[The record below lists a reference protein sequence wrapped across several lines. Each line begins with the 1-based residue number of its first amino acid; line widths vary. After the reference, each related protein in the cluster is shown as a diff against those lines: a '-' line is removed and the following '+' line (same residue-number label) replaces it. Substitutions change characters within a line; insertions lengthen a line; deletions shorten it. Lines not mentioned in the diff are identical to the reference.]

1 MGMEEMTVPL
11 ISIELRRIGHL
22 IIIEG
27 LDTSVSFYPADKNKT
42 FKEILEKCKEF
53 GYNLT
58 ENNPECVQEL
68 SYIDSQLTEIYKTYE
83 DEASQKRDPELL
95 LDLLQSEVK
104 DQFRDETGAH
114 YVIIERDDHPDIRS
128 IDSEEFDMFMRA
140 IFYKNTGRV
149 IGKES
154 VTNTKMLLKSFT
166 NKQKILY
173 NRCAKIGTNIFYD
186 LGNQENRKCI
196 KVTKE
201 SWSLIDNPCIFRRSS
216 CNDST
221 QVFPVR
227 SGLSKRYL
235 RDILDKTT
243 IKYRHQKLIAEVYVI
258 SLFISNISHPI
269 ILAIGP
275 PGSGKTVLLRTI
287 KLIVDPRNEIESLVQ
302 RLPRE
307 ARDRRVNIH
316 KNYISYF
323 DNEGKIEPGIMDEM
337 CTWVTGYLRT

>member
-1 MGMEEMTVPL
+1 M
-11 ISIELRRIGHL
+11 I
-22 IIIEG
+22 
-27 LDTSVSFYPADKNKT
+27 FYPADKDKT

-53 GYNLT
+53 GYDLT
-58 ENNPECVQEL
+58 ENNPKCVQEL
-68 SYIDSQLTEIYKTYE
+68 SYIDSQLTEIYKTYGE
-83 DEASQKRDPELL
+83 DETSQKRDPELL

-104 DQFRDETGAH
+104 ARFRDETGAH
-114 YVIIERDDHPDIRS
+114 YLIIEMDDHPDILS

-173 NRCAKIGTNIFYD
+173 NRCAKIGDSIFYD
-186 LGNQENRKCI
+186 LGNEENRKCI

-243 IKYRHQKLIAEVYVI
+243 IKYSHQKLIAEVYVI

-302 RLPRE
+302 RLPE
-307 ARDRRVNIH
+307 KPETDVL
-316 KNYISYF
+316 IS
-323 DNEGKIEPGIMDEM
+323 IRITSHTLIMKVKSNRLLWTKCAHGLLDS
-337 CTWVTGYLRT
+337 LRTRKSIAYD